1 MTVKELYAVGLKKLK
16 NSVNAD
22 FAFDCDC
29 LFSQF
34 VGFDKIRRIVSENE
48 DVSNEA
54 ENAFLSAVKRRTD
67 GEPLQYILGEWE
79 FMGLEFKVGEGVL
92 IPRPETEML
101 VIEANTYLKGKE
113 NPIVYDLCA
122 GSGAIGLSVAKFNPF
137 STVYLFEKYDGAL
150 GYLRKNAEM
159 LELSNVHILKY
170 DIFDGCPCD
179 LPKADIL
186 LSNPPYIKDSE
197 VKTLQKEVGFEPD
210 TALKGGGDGLVFY
223 RAIHDKWF
231 DVVKKGGILVFECG
245 DGQSEDIRSIFS
257 DKQCEISVLY
267 DFNDIDRTV
276 KINV

>member
-16 NSVNAD
+16 NSGNTD

-67 GEPLQYILGEWE
+67 GEPLQYILGKWE

-101 VIEANTYLKGKE
+101 VVEANACLKGKE

-159 LELSNVHILKY
+159 LGLSNVHILKY
-170 DIFDGCPCD
+170 DVFDGCPCD
-179 LPKADIL
+179 LPKANVL

-210 TALKGGGDGLVFY
+210 TALKGGEDGLLFY
-223 RAIHDKWF
+223 RAIHDKWY
-231 DVVKKGGILVFECG
+231 DAVKKGGIFVFECG

>member
-1 MTVKELYAVGLKKLK
+1 MTVKELYAIGLKKLK
-16 NSVNAD
+16 NSGNTD

-34 VGFDKIRRIVSENE
+34 VGLDKIRRIVSENE
-48 DVSNEA
+48 DISNEA
-54 ENAFLSAVKRRTD
+54 ENVFLSAVKRRTD

-101 VIEANTYLKGKE
+101 VVEANSCLKGKE

-150 GYLRKNAEM
+150 GYLKKNAET
-159 LELSNVHILKY
+159 LGLSNVHILKY

-179 LPKADIL
+179 LPKADVL

-210 TALKGGGDGLVFY
+210 TALKGGEDGLMFY

-231 DVVKKGGILVFECG
+231 DAVKKGGIFVFECG

>member
-16 NSVNAD
+16 NSGNTD

-101 VIEANTYLKGKE
+101 VVEANACLKDKE

-150 GYLRKNAEM
+150 GYLRKNAEI
-159 LELSNVHILKY
+159 LGLSNVHILKY

-179 LPKADIL
+179 LPKADVL

-197 VKTLQKEVGFEPD
+197 VKALQKEVGFEPD
-210 TALKGGGDGLVFY
+210 TALKGGEDGLVFY
-223 RAIHDKWF
+223 RAIHDKWN
-231 DVVKKGGILVFECG
+231 DAVKKGGIFVFECG

>member
-1 MTVKELYAVGLKKLK
+1 MTVKELYTVGLNELK
-16 NSVNAD
+16 NSGNTD
-22 FAFDCDC
+22 SFFDCDC
-29 LFSQF
+29 LFLQF
-34 VGFDKIRRIVSENE
+34 VGFDKIRRIVSGNE
-48 DVSNEA
+48 DVSNDA

-79 FMGLEFKVGEGVL
+79 FMGLNFKVGKGVL

-101 VIEANTYLKGKE
+101 VIEANAYLKSKE
-113 NPIVYDLCA
+113 NPVVYDLCA

-137 STVYLFEKYDGAL
+137 STVYLFEKYDGVL
-150 GYLRKNAEM
+150 GYLIKNAEM
-159 LELSNVHILKY
+159 LGLSNVHILKY

-179 LPKADIL
+179 LPKADVL

-210 TALKGGGDGLVFY
+210 TALKGGDDGLLFY

-231 DVVKKGGILVFECG
+231 DAVKKGGIFVFECG
-245 DGQSEDIRSIFS
+245 DGQSEDIRNIFS
-257 DKQCEISVLY
+257 DKQCEISALY

>member
-16 NSVNAD
+16 NSGNTD

-101 VIEANTYLKGKE
+101 VVEANAFLKRKE

-150 GYLRKNAEM
+150 GYLRKNAET
-159 LELSNVHILKY
+159 LGLSNVCILKY

-179 LPKADIL
+179 LPKANVL

-210 TALKGGGDGLVFY
+210 TALKGGEDGLLFY
-223 RAIHDKWF
+223 RAIHDKWY
-231 DVVKKGGILVFECG
+231 DAVKKGGIFVFECG

>member
-1 MTVKELYAVGLKKLK
+1 MTVKELYAAGLCELK
-16 NSVNAD
+16 NSGNAD
-22 FAFDCDC
+22 FGFDCDC

-34 VGFDKIRRIVSENE
+34 AGFDKIRRIVSENE

-79 FMGLEFKVGEGVL
+79 FMGLNFKVGEGVL

-101 VIEANTYLKGKE
+101 VMEANAYLKYKE
-113 NPIVYDLCA
+113 KTVVYDLCA

-137 STVYLFEKYDGAL
+137 STVYLFEKYDDAL
-150 GYLRKNAEM
+150 GYLRKNAEI

-179 LPKADIL
+179 LPEADVL
-186 LSNPPYIKDSE
+186 LSNPPYVKDSE
-197 VKTLQKEVGFEPD
+197 VKSLQKEVGFEPD
-210 TALKGGGDGLVFY
+210 TALKGGEDGLKFY

-231 DVVKKGGILVFECG
+231 DAVKKGGIFVFECG
-245 DGQSEDIRSIFS
+245 DGQSEDITSIFS

>member
-1 MTVKELYAVGLKKLK
+1 MTVKELYTVGLNELK
-16 NSVNAD
+16 NSGNTD
-22 FAFDCDC
+22 SFFDCDC
-29 LFSQF
+29 LFLQF
-34 VGFDKIRRIVSENE
+34 VGFDKIRRIVSGNE
-48 DVSNEA
+48 DVSNDA

-79 FMGLEFKVGEGVL
+79 FMGLNFKVGKGVL

-101 VIEANTYLKGKE
+101 VIEANAYLKSKE
-113 NPIVYDLCA
+113 NPVVYDLCA

-159 LELSNVHILKY
+159 LELSNVRILKY

-179 LPKADIL
+179 LPKADVL

-210 TALKGGGDGLVFY
+210 TALKGGDDGLLFY

-231 DVVKKGGILVFECG
+231 DAVKKGGIFVFECG
-245 DGQSEDIRSIFS
+245 DG
-257 DKQCEISVLY
+257 
-267 DFNDIDRTV
+267 
-276 KINV
+276 

>member
-16 NSVNAD
+16 NSGNTD

-34 VGFDKIRRIVSENE
+34 VGFDKVRRIVSENE

-150 GYLRKNAEM
+150 GYLRKNAE
-159 LELSNVHILKY
+159 LLGLSNVHILKY

-179 LPKADIL
+179 LPKADVL

-210 TALKGGGDGLVFY
+210 TALKGGEDGLLFY
-223 RAIHDKWF
+223 RAIHDKWY
-231 DVVKKGGILVFECG
+231 DAVKKGGIFVFECG